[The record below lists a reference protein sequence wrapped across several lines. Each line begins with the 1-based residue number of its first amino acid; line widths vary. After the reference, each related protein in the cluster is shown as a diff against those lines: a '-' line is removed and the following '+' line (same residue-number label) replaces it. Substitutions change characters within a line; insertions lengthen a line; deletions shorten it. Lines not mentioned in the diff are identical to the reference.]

1 MLLNLPRNCEYF
13 ANSARCQAPQR
24 KAKGTKGSN
33 SAPSPAEAATPDA
46 APETCPL
53 PLPFDTLL
61 QSLPPMDPASAF
73 PVFNPAALEADPAF
87 AQFVQA
93 MEQQQAIFN
102 HAVMLNM
109 QMLQD
114 NYMLAAQLDQQLG
127 NKA

>member
-1 MLLNLPRNCEYF
+1 M
-13 ANSARCQAPQR
+13 
-24 KAKGTKGSN
+24 GSN
-33 SAPSPAEAATPDA
+33 SAPSPALSAATPDA
-46 APETCPL
+46 APESC

-73 PVFNPAALEADPAF
+73 PAFNPAALEADPAF